1 MSDHSLVESTNTKE
15 AQENPDSSSHIL
27 EKTPSSSVL
36 FQACPYAECISHQ
49 GNTPFRYVKNGSF
62 TRTSDHM
69 RILCFRCKCCKR
81 SFSAARQEPE
91 FNQNKRQINDNL
103 LSMLGSGTS
112 MRRASLNLKTTRKT
126 IARKLRF
133 LAGLCQQKN
142 QQLLE
147 EHKGIASVQFD
158 EMESFEHTKCK
169 PVAIALAVEKRTR
182 LILGAQVASMPANG
196 PLAKTAMKKYGP
208 RPNERRAALEGLLSS
223 IKPLLEP
230 QVLMESDKCPL
241 YPSAIKRA
249 LGRDSSLMVTYVQHK
264 GKRGCVTGQGEL
276 KKIGNDPL
284 FSLNHTAAML
294 RANINRLFR
303 RTWNTSK
310 RMDRLLDH
318 IRIYAYWHNAY
329 LLNHPSKSY

>member
-1 MSDHSLVESTNTKE
+1 MPDHSNIESTKTKE
-15 AQENPDSSSHIL
+15 TQENPDSSSHIL

-36 FQACPYAECISHQ
+36 FQACPYTECISHQ

-62 TRTSDHM
+62 TRISDHM
-69 RILCFRCKCCKR
+69 RIPCFRCKSCKR

-103 LSMLGSGTS
+103 LSMLGSSTS

-133 LAGLCQQKN
+133 LAELCQQKN

-249 LGRDSSLMVTYVQHK
+249 LGRDSSLKVTYVQHK

-303 RTWNTSK
+303 RTWDTSK

-329 LLNHPSKSY
+329 LLSHPSKSY

>member
-1 MSDHSLVESTNTKE
+1 MSKH
-15 AQENPDSSSHIL
+15 SHIADFDSQETKGWGGFTGL
-27 EKTPSSSVL
+27 SAERNATESLL
-36 FQACPYAECISHQ
+36 FAVCPYSECGSNLGIM
-49 GNTPFRYVKNGSF
+49 PFRYVKNGF
-62 TRTSDHM
+62 FERRSDHQK
-69 RILCFRCKCCKR
+69 IQCFRCKCCGKR
-81 SFSAARQEPE
+81 FSAARLEPE

-112 MRRASLNLKTTRKT
+112 MRRASLNLRTTRKT

-133 LAGLCQQKN
+133 LGELCQQKN

-158 EMESFEHTKCK
+158 EMETFEHTKCK
-169 PVAIALAVEKRTR
+169 PVAIALAVEKSSR
-182 LILGAQVASMPANG
+182 LILGAQVASMRAKG
-196 PLAKTAMKKYGP
+196 PLAETAMKKYGP

-223 IKPLLEP
+223 IRPLLDP

-241 YPSAIKRA
+241 YPSAIKRT
-249 LGRDSSLMVTYVQHK
+249 LGRDPALKVTHVQHK

-276 KKIGNDPL
+276 KKIGKDPL

-303 RTWNTSK
+303 RTWNTTK

-329 LLNHPSKSY
+329 LLSHPSKSY